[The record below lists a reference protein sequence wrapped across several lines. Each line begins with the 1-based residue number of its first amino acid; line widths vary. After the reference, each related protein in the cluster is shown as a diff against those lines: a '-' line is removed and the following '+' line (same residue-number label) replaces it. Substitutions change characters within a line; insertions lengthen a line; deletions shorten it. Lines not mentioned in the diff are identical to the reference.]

1 MSGKD
6 IAYVAPATNPCPVC
20 GQCHRL
26 MTDELAAAVLK
37 LGGTPEMVAL
47 LQEESDDLA
56 EAYGCPGHAPPDKD
70 TKREYERQKKQR
82 QRARR
87 RAQEE

>member
-1 MSGKD
+1 MSNKD

-20 GQCHRL
+20 GQPHRL
-26 MTDELAAAVLK
+26 MTDELANAVLR

-56 EAYGCPGHAPPDKD
+56 EAYGCPGHTVSPQVVRDQ
-70 TKREYERQKKQR
+70 TRERVRKYREK
-82 QRARR
+82 RR
-87 RAQEE
+87 REREE